1 MINKI
6 LKEYVEKDN
15 NIDTNYKA
23 IFSKMKGEKSMKNWK
38 KKLVSGVAVMF
49 AVVLVGTASTQ
60 IYAKMQWDIQ
70 FKEYQNREYKYGI
83 ISGRQK

>member
-23 IFSKMKGEKSMKNWK
+23 IFSKMKGEKNMKNWK
-38 KKLVSGVAVMF
+38 KKLVSGVAAMF
-49 AVVLVGTASTQ
+49 A
-60 IYAKMQWDIQ
+60 
-70 FKEYQNREYKYGI
+70 
-83 ISGRQK
+83 